1 MDINTDNILIGDSVY
16 IVGHKKPDVD
26 AVVSAFSYQI
36 YRHSRGDFNYTA
48 VRCDDVSPLTK
59 WLFEKFNLD
68 LPMLIRNVT
77 GKKIVLVD
85 HTDPVQ
91 RADGWENA
99 EIIEV
104 VDHHNLKL
112 ETTVPPKITIRP
124 YGSTTTLVAQKL
136 IRANVKI
143 QPNIAGLMLAAIIDD
158 TLALRS
164 PITTYIDRSVA
175 GQLAAIA
182 GISDISGFARDI
194 FDHKDLWLEMSADEI
209 INTDRKSYEQNGLSL
224 VITQVETMD
233 NQKLSMKEA
242 DILAEMDRMN
252 TMNPVNMR
260 LVMLTDL
267 LRNDCILLAVGDRV
281 KDLESIFHTTLVNN
295 NRMYL
300 PGVLS
305 RKKQLLPPILDF
317 YANK

>member
-48 VRCDDVSPLTK
+48 IRCDDVNPLTK

-68 LPMLIRNVT
+68 LPMLIRDVS

-194 FDHKDLWLEMSADEI
+194 FDHKDLWLDMKADEI
-209 INTDRKSYEQNGLSL
+209 INTDIKSYEQNGVSL

-233 NQKLSMKEA
+233 NQKLSVKEA
-242 DILAEMDRMN
+242 EILSEIKRANELQ
-252 TMNPVNMR
+252 PVSMR

-281 KDLESIFHTTLVNN
+281 TDLETIFGAKLENGY
-295 NRMYL
+295 RMYL

-305 RKKQLLPPILDF
+305 RKKQLLPPILDY
-317 YANK
+317 YAGK

>member
-209 INTDRKSYEQNGLSL
+209 INTDIKSYEQNGLSL

>member
-48 VRCDDVSPLTK
+48 IRCDDVNPLTK

-68 LPMLIRNVT
+68 IPMLIRDVS
-77 GKKIVLVD
+77 GRKIVLVD

-194 FDHKDLWLEMSADEI
+194 FDHKDLWLDMKADEI
-209 INTDRKSYEQNGLSL
+209 INTDIKSYEQNGVSL

-233 NQKLSMKEA
+233 NQKLSVKEA
-242 DILAEMDRMN
+242 EILSEMKKTN
-252 TMNPVNMR
+252 ELQPVSMR

-267 LRNDCILLAVGDRV
+267 LRNDCILLALGDKV
-281 KDLESIFHTTLVNN
+281 IDLEAIFGTKLENGY
-295 NRMYL
+295 RMYL

-305 RKKQLLPPILDF
+305 RKKQLLPPILDY
-317 YANK
+317 YAGK